1 MRIKRCRMCGKE
13 FTAQYGNEQFCSDEC
28 RTRSMKE
35 SKRATSYRKLGWSPH
50 EINCVVCGK
59 PFMPRSRN
67 TKACSEE
74 CRKINARNRDQ
85 KKLEQQH
92 IEQYGSIEA
101 WENHLE
107 QAKAYALQMA
117 REVKAKQPKKPKP
130 QKQWYTGECVVCGK
144 EFKTLNQM
152 QRTCSTQ
159 CSKKLKYARKHHRIK
174 KEQMVD
180 KDITLEALYRRD
192 SGVCYLCGEV
202 CDWNDYDK
210 DTNRV
215 GDNYPS
221 IDHIIPI
228 ARGGL
233 HSWTNIRLAHFKCN
247 VAKSDTL
254 LDGTEELIP
263 KNAYQFK
270 RDVQPRKKQV
280 DQYTKE
286 GEWIASYSST
296 AEAERIT
303 GIPCKSIQHCARG
316 ERTSSHGFV
325 WKYPPLTPSEG

>member
-13 FTAQYGNEQFCSDEC
+13 FTAQYGNEGFCSDEC
-28 RTRSMKE
+28 RTRSIKE
-35 SKRATSYRKLGWSPH
+35 SKRATSYRKMGWSPH

-85 KKLEQQH
+85 KKLERQR
-92 IEQYGSIEA
+92 IEQYGSLEA
-101 WENHLE
+101 YKETLHNKIVDRN
-107 QAKAYALQMA
+107 KARA
-117 REVKAKQPKKPKP
+117 KPKP
-130 QKQWYTGECVVCGK
+130 PKKWYTGECVVCGK
-144 EFKTLNQM
+144 EFQTLNQT

-159 CSKKLKYARKHHRIK
+159 CSKKLKYARKQHRIK
-174 KEQMVD
+174 KEQIVD

-192 SGVCYLCGEV
+192 SGVCYLCGGE
-202 CDWNDYDK
+202 CDWNDCDK
-210 DTNRV
+210 ENNKI

-228 ARGGL
+228 SRGGL
-233 HSWTNIRLAHFKCN
+233 HSWANIRLAHFKCN

-325 WKYPPLTPSEG
+325 WKYHPP